1 MVAEHGLRGI
11 AGHYIKELRT
21 LRERRA
27 GTMHEVTHSLRSFLR
42 WLWPHLGLDHGARVD
57 PTVLSVPLLQDW
69 WGWMVSDDRVSVV
82 PVRRRNRTYERTYKG
97 ALKRSSAYKE
107 WTTIVA
113 FWRWAAQVEEFGG
126 AVPMCPTE
134 RLRKSYRDPNKKAGA
149 RRPVVAASWEQA
161 ARCIAAATDWVRPLA
176 ILCYYTGL
184 RVGQARSLT
193 WDDVHLD
200 GPFAKENDGPVLWVG
215 QGKTPAEG
223 DGRFLPLHPSLAGWL
238 RQRKREVP
246 TVEAL
251 SRDLRRT
258 DTAAYKARAAGLAE
272 GRIAW
277 EGGNQNLSLQFCRA
291 WKKAE
296 VPAAVWELRPAHAFR
311 KALRTNVMNASTEPG
326 SMAWQAAERLL
337 GHALPGQLDAYQSH
351 RVLMPTMRRLIETI
365 PPWEEAAKVK
375 AETAAR
381 WGGKVIRLP
390 SLVND
395 EDMAALG

>member
-1 MVAEHGLRGI
+1 
-11 AGHYIKELRT
+11 
-21 LRERRA
+21 
-27 GTMHEVTHSLRSFLR
+27 MHEVTHSLRSL
-42 WLWPHLGLDHGARVD
+42 
-57 PTVLSVPLLQDW
+57 
-69 WGWMVSDDRVSVV
+69 
-82 PVRRRNRTYERTYKG
+82 E
-97 ALKRSSAYKE
+97 RSSAYKE

-134 RLRKSYRDPNKKAGA
+134 RLRKSDRDPNKKAPA
-149 RRPVVAASWEQA
+149 RGPVVAASWEQA

-193 WDDVHLD
+193 WDHVHLD
-200 GPFAKENDGPVLWVG
+200 VPCAKENGGPVLWVG
-215 QGKTPAEG
+215 QGKTPAEA

-238 RQRKREVP
+238 RQRRGEVP

-296 VPAAVWELRPAHAFR
+296 VPAAVWELRPGACLPQGPAHQRHERHDRAR
-311 KALRTNVMNASTEPG
+311 VEGVAGGGAAPRPRARSPVSSTPTRTTGCSCP
-326 SMAWQAAERLL
+326 
-337 GHALPGQLDAYQSH
+337 
-351 RVLMPTMRRLIETI
+351 
-365 PPWEEAAKVK
+365 
-375 AETAAR
+375 
-381 WGGKVIRLP
+381 
-390 SLVND
+390 
-395 EDMAALG
+395 